1 LAARGERKGRWEWAG
16 GALWAKRGGVGP
28 HGPKGEGGR
37 GLLGWAER
45 RGRERGFG
53 KELSSFFSNSF
64 FKLSKVLN
72 SFKTFH
78 LLNSFPKISNQFK
91 DS

>member
-53 KELSSFFSNSF
+53 KELSSFF
-64 FKLSKVLN
+64 FKLLFQTFK
-72 SFKTFH
+72 SFKLFQ
-78 LLNSFPKISNQFK
+78 NFSSFKLFSKNFK
-91 DS
+91 SV